1 MTPFL
6 RPLLIALAFAATAAQ
21 AGLEE
26 GRAALD
32 RKDGKAALAQ
42 LKPLAQKGDAEAQ
55 NLMGRLYF
63 YDVPGVPKNY
73 PVAARWFRRAADQGH
88 AAAQYKLGG
97 MVFAGR
103 GLPQDDRLAVHW
115 WRLAAEQGHAECQ
128 NNLGALFAN
137 GRGVPQDRVFA
148 YALQALALA
157 NGNELAADNLR
168 AKEATMPAAEVEQAK
183 ALAQAMAQPGMLK
196 TILDQRLA
204 ESGPY

>member
-1 MTPFL
+1 MTPRL
-6 RPLLIALAFAATAAQ
+6 RLLLVALAFAATAAQ

-26 GRAALD
+26 GRAALE

-63 YDVPGVPKNY
+63 YDVPGVPQNY
-73 PVAARWFRRAADQGH
+73 PVSARWFRRAADQGH

-97 MVFAGR
+97 MYFAGR
-103 GLPQDDRLAVHW
+103 GLPQDDRLAFKW

-137 GRGVPQDRVFA
+137 GRGVPRDMVFA

-168 AKEATMPAAEVEQAK
+168 AKEETMPPAEVEQAK
-183 ALAQAMAQPGMLK
+183 ALAKEMAQPGALK
-196 TILDQRLA
+196 TILDRRLA
-204 ESGPY
+204 EGR